1 MTKDEILSLARK
13 SGFQTGTRDYGD
25 GSGGYPVV
33 QSVATGS
40 FMPELE
46 RFAELVATKEREA
59 CTAICLEMAKRAGGD
74 IRTAA
79 LEVAADRIRSR
90 GEE

>member
-25 GSGGYPVV
+25 GIGDYPVV

-46 RFAELVATKEREA
+46 RFAELVAARECEA
-59 CTAICLEMAKRAGGD
+59 CAAICLEMAKRAGGD

-79 LEVAADRIRSR
+79 LEVAAERIQAR
-90 GEE
+90 GQQ